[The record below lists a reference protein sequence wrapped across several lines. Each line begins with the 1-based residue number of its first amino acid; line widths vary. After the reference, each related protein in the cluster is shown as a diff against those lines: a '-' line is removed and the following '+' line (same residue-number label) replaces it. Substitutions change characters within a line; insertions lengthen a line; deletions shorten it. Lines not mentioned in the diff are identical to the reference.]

1 MTVIRPNSVSGITSI
16 TAQANEINVFRSNGL
31 LAGLNL
37 NGVNFNTTAGI
48 STLAA
53 LKITGNLDIAGVLTY
68 QDVTNVDSIGIITA
82 RSGINVSGGQL
93 DVGSN
98 IKLGNAG
105 VITATSFVGDGSNLT
120 GLASDKI
127 EEGASLVEVVDTG
140 TGRVA
145 IKADGSHVAR
155 FATEN
160 GNRTYVVIG
169 NNVAVG
175 NNYGSNA
182 GNVIRASNTTTR
194 TATLRI
200 FTTGVGLSDDTVTG
214 IIDFAAQQ
222 SGTGG
227 QTVSKIESSLRGGVE
242 NKSDLIFSTSNAGS
256 PTEKLRLTAAG
267 HLGVNVSNP
276 LQSLHVAGNIINTTS
291 VMGTGDQGINMGS
304 GHRLGFDQS
313 GTRSWT
319 LKAANSNLTFNS
331 GDGNGAFDFNTTAHL
346 KLPSGTTA
354 QRVNS
359 TGALRYN
366 SSLGNL
372 EFYDGSS
379 WKRVRLLEAAP
390 TSGLLAYWPF
400 STSSR
405 SGSTY
410 NDVSGNNHHF
420 TVNGTITD
428 DTSETKFNGC
438 IDFGTA
444 DGNHYLKSSSN
455 SFVNIGTSSGY
466 SGVSISVW
474 VKTSGVQNQWIIS
487 EGTVNQR
494 WNYFNESA
502 NAPKWRSTNT
512 GDVIQSGSILT
523 GNWHH
528 LVVTYNSSNNLVQHY
543 RDGSFINQGTTNAP
557 SFNGEYLL
565 VGQHSSLLGNSA
577 SYRWR
582 GKMAHMR
589 IYNRVLTSSEVSILY
604 QQW

>member
-120 GLASDKI
+120 GISGTSDKI
-127 EEGASLVEVVDTG
+127 EEGDSLVEVVDTG

-182 GNVIRASNTTTR
+182 GNVIIASNTTTR

-256 PTEKLRLTAAG
+256 PTEKLRITSDG
-267 HLGVNVSNP
+267 KVGV
-276 LQSLHVAGNIINTTS
+276 
-291 VMGTGDQGINMGS
+291 GTD
-304 GHRLGFDQS
+304 
-313 GTRSWT
+313 
-319 LKAANSNLTFNS
+319 TFI
-331 GDGNGAFDFNTTAHL
+331 DGNTKFEVRGKTSNTSAGAQNIHKYGSASAFHY
-346 KLPSGTTA
+346 G
-354 QRVNS
+354 QYNS
-359 TGALRYN
+359 TGDASLNNQANAIIAFATNNTERARISSNGQLQISPAGAVKMSFYHDSGGSLNHITSNNGNEIKVSSGNGDSNGIEFWDYTGTNKRCQIDGHGLKFNADTAQANALDDYEEGSFTPGTPSYSSSSATGQYTKIGNTVHYQVQITGISGSASFIINNLPFTVDYGWGGTIGITNHGGQDHYYTFPHQGMSQIYVRN
-366 SSLGNL
+366 SNNSTYGTGSLGGKF
-372 EFYDGSS
+372 FYIWG
-379 WKRVRLLEAAP
+379 
-390 TSGLLAYWPF
+390 
-400 STSSR
+400 
-405 SGSTY
+405 TY
-410 NDVSGNNHHF
+410 
-420 TVNGTITD
+420 IT
-428 DTSETKFNGC
+428 
-438 IDFGTA
+438 
-444 DGNHYLKSSSN
+444 N
-455 SFVNIGTSSGY
+455 S
-466 SGVSISVW
+466 
-474 VKTSGVQNQWIIS
+474 
-487 EGTVNQR
+487 
-494 WNYFNESA
+494 
-502 NAPKWRSTNT
+502 
-512 GDVIQSGSILT
+512 
-523 GNWHH
+523 
-528 LVVTYNSSNNLVQHY
+528 
-543 RDGSFINQGTTNAP
+543 
-557 SFNGEYLL
+557 
-565 VGQHSSLLGNSA
+565 
-577 SYRWR
+577 
-582 GKMAHMR
+582 
-589 IYNRVLTSSEVSILY
+589 
-604 QQW
+604 